1 MDMFAGI
8 FDDLSSSVKGV
19 GDYFSK
25 TVENINFNKLT
36 NKSAGMGKDN
46 APVELKQAKISS
58 DEGLIPQGIPGIMN
72 PDQAGQVQGRG
83 QFESAPYH
91 NLEDRWTARIQS
103 FGTNI
108 SSARANPRE
117 AGSVNFDS
125 IKSSMDA
132 KKTEKTLKIL
142 TEGMK

>member
-19 GDYFSK
+19 GDYFTK
-25 TVENINFNKLT
+25 TVENINFSKLT
-36 NKSAGMGKDN
+36 SKSAGMGKDS
-46 APVELKQAKISS
+46 APIELKQNKISS

-72 PDQAGQVQGRG
+72 PDQAGKVGKI
-83 QFESAPYH
+83 ESATYH
-91 NLEDRWTARIQS
+91 DLEDRWTRRIQE
-103 FGTNI
+103 FG
-108 SSARANPRE
+108 SANPK
-117 AGSVNFDS
+117 AGEVSFDS
-125 IKSSMDA
+125 IRSNIDA